1 MFGLGKKSAPKGKA
15 PRRVLQQ
22 QRGPLRY
29 LGIKQTMDV
38 ARQDLADVRGLE
50 WIAYPIIA
58 LIAWR
63 TILAERRK
71 REETALAVRRAAIR
85 DTLPPK
91 LRGRKKRFILF

>member
-1 MFGLGKKSAPKGKA
+1 MFGLGKKPAPKGKA
-15 PRRVLQQ
+15 PRRVLQ

-63 TILAERRK
+63 TMLAERRK
-71 REETALAVRRAAIR
+71 REENALAVRRAAIR
-85 DTLPPK
+85 DTLPPE